1 MSGFSLFW
9 CRFVP
14 RSQGGLQSS
23 VHRGTRERCGVLL
36 PTWAGSGL
44 QQQDVW
50 GGGLLQPPPEVQPG
64 LWAVQD
70 HGQVLLLPRL
80 ESGPGRRQLPQHRWG
95 DGAPCLYWQLC
106 SWCKDWSGSSSIVE
120 SLAESVQCFIK
131 KVFSFR
137 EEKRKF
143 LWVLTSVSLGNH
155 RKSNTT
161 SECCYILIYVWRKKN
176 PIHIYSNDPAV
187 EWCEDLLSVYLQPIT
202 FHYSRVVSVKASSP
216 NTGPKSLI

>member
-95 DGAPCLYWQLC
+95 DGAPCLYWNCAADVKIDQVAPPSWNPWLNLC
-106 SWCKDWSGSSSIVE
+106 SVLLKKSFLSVKRRGSF
-120 SLAESVQCFIK
+120 CG
-131 KVFSFR
+131 
-137 EEKRKF
+137 F
-143 LWVLTSVSLGNH
+143 LLRSHWEIT
-155 RKSNTT
+155 
-161 SECCYILIYVWRKKN
+161 EN
-176 PIHIYSNDPAV
+176 PILPVSVVIYWFMCGEKKPIYIYSNDPAV